1 MGEEKMKENT
11 LTLSSRHKSTM
22 GENHREKL
30 RQLAKH
36 YINIDPPEEWL
47 AGQTIGRILGYG
59 TFGVVCAILDRAGKE
74 TDEVIKIIDFW
85 EYLMIYR
92 PSSEQEGWEKIQK
105 EKKLMDSFAGY
116 NCVINFWDKPYR
128 YYNDNGENESIYI
141 IKMERLK
148 PLEDWIPSVKDI
160 ENTVI
165 EIGIQLCTCLIEL
178 EARGEVHRDIK
189 IENIFVDLKG
199 KEPVFKLGDFGIA
212 KQVHTIYGTIAAGS
226 IVTMAPE
233 VYDEGKA
240 TTKSDQYSLA
250 STMYALLNRNL
261 YYTCK
266 ELKKDIE
273 IKGTWEEP
281 LNGSKQLKNIIKKAM
296 SYNPEDRYDKAQ
308 TFQEELRNLQ
318 RRPVVNGK
326 DSTKNIERSK
336 NKVVTNKKKGRLKYV
351 AIIFIVLFVAVFWK
365 FNADAQSNY
374 QIAEDLQAEQKYDE
388 AIQYYEKIPFFST
401 VHTNAERKI
410 EECSAD
416 YIEKLKEEVNNY
428 LIEKDYET
436 ANTAIEKAQSILGD
450 NSDLSEL
457 SSAVNEQYK
466 EQRLQNSIAEAQG
479 LADSGE
485 YLEAYNLITDLLTDY
500 TNNEELHTK
509 QTEYIQK
516 YKENLF
522 SEADRIYTESGYEA
536 AVNFLQESLAN
547 YEDDEINEKI
557 NYYEEKKPINLLTK
571 EPFEGEMD
579 KFLISYGDAIDNVG
593 NSYQY
598 KLSCGD
604 IIKLAYYVKYALDGE
619 YSTLEFDLGLNSE
632 YKSAEQ
638 EFWVEIYDENGLI
651 FETAHLGAGD
661 RPEHYTVDISGVND
675 LAIQAWKS
683 GQELKGEGPLLTNG
697 FWVSK

>member
-1 MGEEKMKENT
+1 MGEGKMNEKT
-11 LTLSSRHKSTM
+11 LTLSSRHKSTT

-36 YINIDPPEEWL
+36 YINTDPPEEWL

-92 PSSEQEGWEKIQK
+92 PSSEQEGWEKIHK

-273 IKGTWEEP
+273 IKGMWEEP
-281 LNGSKQLKNIIKKAM
+281 LNGSKQLINIIKKAM

-308 TFQEELRNLQ
+308 TFQEELKKLKRKSI
-318 RRPVVNGK
+318 VNSK
-326 DSTKNIERSK
+326 DSKKHTDYSI

-351 AIIFIVLFVAVFWK
+351 AIVFIVLFVAVFWK

-410 EECSAD
+410 EECSAG

-500 TNNEELHTK
+500 TNNDELHTK
-509 QTEYIQK
+509 QTEYIQE

-579 KFLISYGDAIDNVG
+579 RFLISYGDAIDNVG

-661 RPEHYTVDISGVND
+661 RPEHYTVDISGAND

>member
-1 MGEEKMKENT
+1 MGEGKMNENT
-11 LTLSSRHKSTM
+11 LTLSSRHKSTT

-36 YINIDPPEEWL
+36 YINTDPPEEWL

-92 PSSEQEGWEKIQK
+92 PSSEQEGWEKIHK

-273 IKGTWEEP
+273 IKGMWEEP
-281 LNGSKQLKNIIKKAM
+281 LNGSKQLINIIKKAM

-308 TFQEELRNLQ
+308 TFQEELKKLKRKSI
-318 RRPVVNGK
+318 VNSK
-326 DSTKNIERSK
+326 DSKKHTDYSI

-351 AIIFIVLFVAVFWK
+351 AIVFIVLFVAVFWK

-410 EECSAD
+410 EECSAG

-500 TNNEELHTK
+500 TNNDELHTK
-509 QTEYIQK
+509 QTEYIQE
-516 YKENLF
+516 YKKNLF

-579 KFLISYGDAIDNVG
+579 RFLISYGDAIDNVG

-661 RPEHYTVDISGVND
+661 RPEHYTVDISGAND

>member
-1 MGEEKMKENT
+1 MNENT
-11 LTLSSRHKSTM
+11 LTLSSRHKSTT

-36 YINIDPPEEWL
+36 YINTDPPEEWL

-92 PSSEQEGWEKIQK
+92 PSSEQEGWEKIHK

-128 YYNDNGENESIYI
+128 YYNDNGENESVYI

-273 IKGTWEEP
+273 IKGMWEEP
-281 LNGSKQLKNIIKKAM
+281 LNGSKQLINIIKKAM

-308 TFQEELRNLQ
+308 TFQEELKKLKRKSI
-318 RRPVVNGK
+318 VNSK
-326 DSTKNIERSK
+326 DSKKHTDYSI

-351 AIIFIVLFVAVFWK
+351 AIVFIVLFVAVFWK

-401 VHTNAERKI
+401 VHTNSERRI
-410 EECSAD
+410 EECSAS
-416 YIEKLKEEVNNY
+416 YIEKIKEEINNY
-428 LIEKDYET
+428 IAEGDFESATQL
-436 ANTAIEKAQSILGD
+436 IEKAQSILGE
-450 NSDLSEL
+450 NSELSEL
-457 SSAVNEQYK
+457 SATVNDQY
-466 EQRLQNSIAEAQG
+466 EAHRLQNSIIEAQG
-479 LADSGE
+479 LADSGD
-485 YLEAYNLITDLLTDY
+485 YLGAYNIITDLLEEHA
-500 TNNEELHTK
+500 NNEELSAK
-509 QTEYIQK
+509 QAEYIQR
-516 YKENLF
+516 YKEALF
-522 SEADRIYTESGYEA
+522 AEAENRYVNSGYQA
-536 AVNFLQESLAN
+536 AVDYLQESLTA

-557 NYYEEKKPINLLTK
+557 NYYASLKPINLLSENT
-571 EPFEGEMD
+571 FIGEID
-579 KFLISYGDAIDNVG
+579 KFLNDYGEKTDSLG
-593 NSYQY
+593 NTYPY
-598 KLSCGD
+598 KIECGD
-604 IIKLAYYVKYALDGE
+604 ITKRAYYVCYALDGK
-619 YSTLEFDLGLNSE
+619 YSTLNFDLALNAE
-632 YKSAEQ
+632 YKSSDTITT
-638 EFWVEIYDENGLI
+638 WIEIYDENSTLLL
-651 FETAHLGAGD
+651 ETDHLGAGS
-661 RPEHYTVDISGVND
+661 RPQNYSVDITGVNE
-675 LAIQAWKS
+675 LYIYAWHTGS
-683 GQELKGEGPLLTNG
+683 GPYGMEYDFALTNG
-697 FWVSK
+697 FFVSK

>member
-1 MGEEKMKENT
+1 MKENT

-522 SEADRIYTESGYEA
+522 SEADRIYTESGYES

-697 FWVSK
+697 FWISK

>member
-1 MGEEKMKENT
+1 MNENT
-11 LTLSSRHKSTM
+11 TGL
-22 GENHREKL
+22 ENRERL
-30 RQLAKH
+30 RQRAIH
-36 YINIDPPEEWL
+36 YINTDPPEEWL
-47 AGQTIGRILGYG
+47 AGQTIGRIMGYG
-59 TFGVVCAILDRAGKE
+59 TFGIVCEILDREGNE
-74 TDEVIKIIDFW
+74 TDEVVKIIDFW

-92 PSSEQEGWEKIQK
+92 LGSEEKGWERIQK
-105 EKKLMDSFAGY
+105 EKKLMDSYAGY
-116 NCVINFWDKPYR
+116 NCVINFWDKPYIK
-128 YYNDNGENESIYI
+128 YNAQEENESIYI
-141 IKMERLK
+141 IKMERLM
-148 PLEDWIPSVKDI
+148 PLEKWIPTVNDI

-189 IENIFVDLKG
+189 IDNIFVDLKG

-212 KQVHTIYGTIAAGS
+212 KQVHTIYGTLKAGTTL
-226 IVTMAPE
+226 TMAPE

-240 TTKSDQYSLA
+240 TPKSDQYSLA
-250 STMYALLNRNL
+250 STMYALLNRNM

-266 ELKKDIE
+266 ALKEDIE
-273 IKGTWEEP
+273 NKGRWEEP
-281 LNGSKQLKNIIKKAM
+281 LNGSKPLKNIIKKAM
-296 SYNPEDRYDKAQ
+296 SYNPSERYDKAQ
-308 TFQEELRNLQ
+308 MFQQELRKL
-318 RRPVVNGK
+318 RKIPVVNEDNSK
-326 DSTKNIERSK
+326 KHIEHKN
-336 NKVVTNKKKGRLKYV
+336 NKGNAKKKRGSLKYV
-351 AIIFIVLFVAVFWK
+351 ALAFVMLFVIVFWK
-365 FNADAQSNY
+365 FNSDAQSNY

-410 EECSAD
+410 EECSAG

-466 EQRLQNSIAEAQG
+466 EQRLQNSITEAQG

-500 TNNEELHTK
+500 TNNDELHTK

-557 NYYEEKKPINLLTK
+557 KYYQEKKPINLLTQ

-579 KFLISYGDAIDNVG
+579 RFLISYGDAIDNVG

>member
-1 MGEEKMKENT
+1 MNENT
-11 LTLSSRHKSTM
+11 T
-22 GENHREKL
+22 GVENRERL
-30 RQLAKH
+30 RQRAIH
-36 YINIDPPEEWL
+36 YINTDPPEEWL
-47 AGQTIGRILGYG
+47 AGQTIGRIMGYG
-59 TFGVVCAILDRAGKE
+59 TFGIVCAILDREGNE
-74 TDEVIKIIDFW
+74 TDEVVKIIDFW

-92 PSSEQEGWEKIQK
+92 PGSEEKGWERIQK
-105 EKKLMDSFAGY
+105 EKKLMDSYAGY
-116 NCVINFWDKPYR
+116 NCVINFWDKPYIK
-128 YYNDNGENESIYI
+128 YNAKDENESIYI
-141 IKMERLK
+141 IKMERLI
-148 PLEDWIPSVKDI
+148 PLKDWIPKVKDI

-189 IENIFVDLKG
+189 IDNIFVDEKR

-212 KQVHTIYGTIAAGS
+212 KQVHTIYGTVAAGS
-226 IVTMAPE
+226 IATIAPE
-233 VYDEGKA
+233 VFGEGKA
-240 TTKSDQYSLA
+240 TAKSDQYSLA
-250 STMYALLNRNL
+250 STMYALLNHNM
-261 YYTCK
+261 YYTYK
-266 ELKKDIE
+266 ELEKDIE

-308 TFQEELRNLQ
+308 TFQEELRNLK

-351 AIIFIVLFVAVFWK
+351 AIVFIVLFVAVFWK

-410 EECSAD
+410 EECSAG

-500 TNNEELHTK
+500 TNNDELHTK

-516 YKENLF
+516 YKGNLF
-522 SEADRIYTESGYEA
+522 SEADRIYTESGYEVT
-536 AVNFLQESLAN
+536 VNFLQESLAN

-579 KFLISYGDAIDNVG
+579 RFLISYGDAIDNVG

-638 EFWVEIYDENGLI
+638 KFWVEIYDENGLI

-661 RPEHYTVDISGVND
+661 RPEHYTVDITGVND

>member
-1 MGEEKMKENT
+1 MGEGKMNENT
-11 LTLSSRHKSTM
+11 LTLSSRHKSTT

-36 YINIDPPEEWL
+36 YINTDPPEEWL

-92 PSSEQEGWEKIQK
+92 PSSEQEGWEKIHK

-273 IKGTWEEP
+273 IKGMWEEP
-281 LNGSKQLKNIIKKAM
+281 LNGSKQLINIIKKAM

-308 TFQEELRNLQ
+308 TFQEELKKLKRKSI
-318 RRPVVNGK
+318 VNSK
-326 DSTKNIERSK
+326 DSKKHTDYSI

-351 AIIFIVLFVAVFWK
+351 AIVFIVLFVAVFWK

-410 EECSAD
+410 EECSAG

-500 TNNEELHTK
+500 TNNDELHTK
-509 QTEYIQK
+509 QTEYIQE

-579 KFLISYGDAIDNVG
+579 RFLISYGDAIDNVG

-661 RPEHYTVDISGVND
+661 RPEHYTVDISGAND

>member
-1 MGEEKMKENT
+1 M
-11 LTLSSRHKSTM
+11 
-22 GENHREKL
+22 
-30 RQLAKH
+30 
-36 YINIDPPEEWL
+36 
-47 AGQTIGRILGYG
+47 
-59 TFGVVCAILDRAGKE
+59 
-74 TDEVIKIIDFW
+74 
-85 EYLMIYR
+85 
-92 PSSEQEGWEKIQK
+92 
-105 EKKLMDSFAGY
+105 
-116 NCVINFWDKPYR
+116 
-128 YYNDNGENESIYI
+128 
-141 IKMERLK
+141 
-148 PLEDWIPSVKDI
+148 
-160 ENTVI
+160 
-165 EIGIQLCTCLIEL
+165 
-178 EARGEVHRDIK
+178 
-189 IENIFVDLKG
+189 
-199 KEPVFKLGDFGIA
+199 
-212 KQVHTIYGTIAAGS
+212 
-226 IVTMAPE
+226 
-233 VYDEGKA
+233 
-240 TTKSDQYSLA
+240 
-250 STMYALLNRNL
+250 
-261 YYTCK
+261 
-266 ELKKDIE
+266 
-273 IKGTWEEP
+273 
-281 LNGSKQLKNIIKKAM
+281 
-296 SYNPEDRYDKAQ
+296 
-308 TFQEELRNLQ
+308 
-318 RRPVVNGK
+318 
-326 DSTKNIERSK
+326 
-336 NKVVTNKKKGRLKYV
+336 
-351 AIIFIVLFVAVFWK
+351 LFVIVFWK
-365 FNADAQSNY
+365 FNSDAQSNY

-410 EECSAD
+410 EECSAG

-436 ANTAIEKAQSILGD
+436 ANTAIEEAQSILGD

-466 EQRLQNSIAEAQG
+466 EQRLQNSITEAQG

-500 TNNEELHTK
+500 TNNDELHTK

-557 NYYEEKKPINLLTK
+557 KYYEEKKPINLLTQ

-579 KFLISYGDAIDNVG
+579 RFLISYGDAIDNVG

>member
-1 MGEEKMKENT
+1 MNEKT
-11 LTLSSRHKSTM
+11 LTLSSRHKSTT

-36 YINIDPPEEWL
+36 YINTDPPEEWL

-92 PSSEQEGWEKIQK
+92 PSSEQEGWEKIHK

-273 IKGTWEEP
+273 IKGMWEEP
-281 LNGSKQLKNIIKKAM
+281 LNGSKQLINIIKKAM

-308 TFQEELRNLQ
+308 TFQEELKKLKRKSI
-318 RRPVVNGK
+318 VNSK
-326 DSTKNIERSK
+326 DSKKHTDYSI

-351 AIIFIVLFVAVFWK
+351 AIVFIVLFVAVFWK

-410 EECSAD
+410 EECSAG

-500 TNNEELHTK
+500 TNNDELHTK
-509 QTEYIQK
+509 QTEYIQE

-579 KFLISYGDAIDNVG
+579 RFLISYGDAIDNVG

-661 RPEHYTVDISGVND
+661 RPEHYTVDISGAND

>member
-1 MGEEKMKENT
+1 MNENT
-11 LTLSSRHKSTM
+11 LTLSSRHKSTT

-36 YINIDPPEEWL
+36 YINTDPPEEWL

-92 PSSEQEGWEKIQK
+92 PSSEQEGWEKIHK

-273 IKGTWEEP
+273 IKGMWEEP
-281 LNGSKQLKNIIKKAM
+281 LNGSKQLINIIKKAM

-308 TFQEELRNLQ
+308 TFQEELKKLKRKSI
-318 RRPVVNGK
+318 VNSK
-326 DSTKNIERSK
+326 DSKKHTDYSI

-351 AIIFIVLFVAVFWK
+351 AIVFIVLFVAVFWK

-410 EECSAD
+410 EECSAG

-500 TNNEELHTK
+500 TNNDELHTK
-509 QTEYIQK
+509 QTEYIQE
-516 YKENLF
+516 YKKNLF

-579 KFLISYGDAIDNVG
+579 RFLISYGDAIDNVG

-661 RPEHYTVDISGVND
+661 RPEHYTVDISGAND